1 MKRIVLAGLGV
12 IGLAATA
19 FAADRFPQQPLDQMS
34 PLGKELAEKM
44 MSGPRKGIIGPF
56 NTWLRSP
63 EQAQGWLGVSD
74 YIRYKTTIPPRL
86 NEFAIIVIAREAT
99 AQYEWYAHHPLAIKG
114 GLKPEIAE
122 AVRLGKRPTGM
133 AEDEALVYDFTIA
146 LQRNHGRVP
155 DALFDK
161 VRKTFGEQGIADLIG
176 VNGFYSAVSMTLNVA
191 QVPMPEGEPDPLPAL
206 K

>member
-1 MKRIVLAGLGV
+1 MKRIVFAGLSFAA
-12 IGLAATA
+12 LAATA
-19 FAADRFPQQPLDQMS
+19 FAADRFPQQPLAQMS
-34 PLGKELAEKM
+34 PLGRELAEKM

-63 EQAQGWLGVSD
+63 EQAAGWLTVSD
-74 YIRYKTTIPPRL
+74 YIRYRTTIPPRL
-86 NEFAIIVIAREAT
+86 NEFAIIITAREFD
-99 AQYEWYAHHPLAIKG
+99 AQYEWYAHYPLAIKG

-146 LQRNHGRVP
+146 LQRNKGRVP

-161 VRKTFGEQGIADLIG
+161 ARKTFGEQGIADLIG

-191 QVPMPEGEPDPLPAL
+191 QVPLPDGEPVPLPSL
-206 K
+206 R